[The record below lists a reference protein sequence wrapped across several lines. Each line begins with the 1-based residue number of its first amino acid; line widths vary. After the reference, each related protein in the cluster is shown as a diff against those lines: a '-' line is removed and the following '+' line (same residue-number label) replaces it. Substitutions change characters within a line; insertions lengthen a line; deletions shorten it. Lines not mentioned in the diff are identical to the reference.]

1 MKNKFVLI
9 LSLFAIN
16 TISIYS
22 QNIDASDSNNLIN
35 NQKDEEVI
43 YNENKKFEQWA
54 NSRTGNYGLPD
65 TPKLE
70 NFQVSSG
77 QATSE
82 RKSIDPNRLAQIADE
97 ANANTEDTSK
107 FDNTPLI
114 IASENN
120 ENDYILVIL
129 PIILVLIILVYLF
142 LINPESF
149 SSKNSNQNDNLNP
162 NLTIN
167 KNKIPLN
174 IIEEL
179 NKLQTLREQGV
190 INNEEFIS
198 IKNTLLKN
206 MS

>member
-1 MKNKFVLI
+1 
-9 LSLFAIN
+9 
-16 TISIYS
+16 
-22 QNIDASDSNNLIN
+22 
-35 NQKDEEVI
+35 
-43 YNENKKFEQWA
+43 
-54 NSRTGNYGLPD
+54 
-65 TPKLE
+65 
-70 NFQVSSG
+70 
-77 QATSE
+77 
-82 RKSIDPNRLAQIADE
+82 
-97 ANANTEDTSK
+97 
-107 FDNTPLI
+107 
-114 IASENN
+114 
-120 ENDYILVIL
+120 
-129 PIILVLIILVYLF
+129 LF